1 MGVMY
6 LNSTAYETIV
16 ATICQNIEQ
25 KIHQIKMHIC
35 NPAWMSVTI
44 SRKHKMKL
52 QLPTFIRSQRKLEN
66 KKVVS
71 ANTVE
76 FSELAMMIH
85 QLRDVYLKEHIANNI
100 APYDRQFENMV
111 ISFQKGIDKKQI
123 IKTAIEY
130 IERLSN
136 DLRRRGVA
144 IQIASKEDLWNRYI
158 ENQNREFSELAQLM
172 DSIRSS
178 YETQG
183 YIVQLLP
190 YQEQIQ
196 FMQDQLKKG
205 KSKSDILLQALNQIE
220 EAKKILSR
228 NGISTDAFPNQ
239 ETLEKY
245 YIGMDKDYIEL
256 AHILDSIRNIYIQY
270 KIPTSLL
277 SYQEQLNWIREEE
290 KKGNNKEQILHQLIS
305 IIEQCQL
312 NLAQRNIPYIS
323 ISSEEL
329 FERYSLSRDTTFV
342 SLAQLIDKIRTFY
355 LTHRLNTQ
363 LLPYE
368 NILKIMKEAYQDGT
382 SEEHIIRTILNT
394 VEEAREDLNS
404 KGYPIILPTK
414 EELYRQYHIEEFKK
428 QL

>member
-1 MGVMY
+1 MY

-25 KIHQIKMHIC
+25 KIQQIKMHIC

-44 SRKHKMKL
+44 SRKHRMQL

-71 ANTVE
+71 ANTLE

-85 QLRDVYLKEHIANNI
+85 QLRDVYLKEKIANNI

-111 ISFQKGIDKKQI
+111 VALQNGIDKKQI
-123 IKTAIEY
+123 ISVAIDY

-136 DLRRRGVA
+136 DLRKRGII

-158 ENQNREFSELAQLM
+158 ENQNREFFELAQLM

-178 YETQG
+178 YEKQG

-190 YQEQIQ
+190 YQEQIK
-196 FMQDQLKKG
+196 FMQEQLKLG

-220 EAKKILSR
+220 EAKKVLSR

-270 KIPTSLL
+270 KIPTALL
-277 SYQEQLNWIREEE
+277 SYQKQLNWIKEEE
-290 KKGNNKEQILHQLIS
+290 KKGNSKEQILHQLIS
-305 IIEQCQL
+305 IIEQCQE
-312 NLAQRNIPYIS
+312 NLVKRNIPYIGV
-323 ISSEEL
+323 SSEEL
-329 FERYSLSRDTTFV
+329 FERYSLSHDTTFV

-355 LTHRLNTQ
+355 LTHRLNTH

-368 NILKIMKEAYQDGT
+368 NILKIMKEAYQEGT
-382 SEEHIIRTILNT
+382 SEEYIIRTTLNM
-394 VEEAREDLNS
+394 VEEAREDLNC
-404 KGYPIILPTK
+404 KGYPITLPTK
-414 EELYRQYHIEEFKK
+414 EELYKQYHIEEFKK